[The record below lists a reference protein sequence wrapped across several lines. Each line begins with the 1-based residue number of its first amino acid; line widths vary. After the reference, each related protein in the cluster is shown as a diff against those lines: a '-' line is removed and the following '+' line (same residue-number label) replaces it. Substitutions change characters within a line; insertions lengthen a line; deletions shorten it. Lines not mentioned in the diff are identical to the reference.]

1 MEEQASSAKGRKRKN
16 SHQSNGLDS
25 EKVRLPYSCSS
36 SSSPTQ
42 DSPSPSWHRPLL
54 NAHPFSQSSPSHPP
68 LLMSFWMTLVSY
80 QIQKIMRKVK
90 STLQQNQDRN
100 KKGKKSTIL
109 VFYHHPQNKKKNK
122 NQPMA
127 DEETLEDSSNISPD
141 NSSYNSPLHNSPS
154 NLLCPPGAQDTEQS
168 AATPGKAPAEQS
180 FVQGSNV

>member
-1 MEEQASSAKGRKRKN
+1 MAWT
-16 SHQSNGLDS
+16 
-25 EKVRLPYSCSS
+25 VRRSDYPTHVLPLH
-36 SSSPTQ
+36 PPPKTH
-42 DSPSPSWHRPLL
+42 PAPSWHRPLL

-90 STLQQNQDRN
+90 STLQRNQDRN